1 MNNDIPALAL
11 SVRQPWA
18 WAIIHAGKDVENRGQ
33 MAIRYMKLGRSGG
46 IAIHAAKGMTRDEYD
61 NAREFMAKIGVAC
74 PPAADLVR
82 GAIIGTVEIDGV
94 TSKSASPWFFGPR
107 AIRILNPRAVDP
119 IYLSGALGLFNWR
132 DAPRI
137 APPQAAK
144 WMQLKPSAP
153 QREELF
159 R

>member
-18 WAIIHAGKDVENRGQ
+18 WAIIHAGKDVENRSA
-33 MAIRYMKLGRSGG
+33 MAIRHMRLGQSGG
-46 IAIHAAKGMTRDEYD
+46 IAIHAAKGMTRDEYER
-61 NAREFMAKIGVAC
+61 ARLFMLALQVSC

-94 TSKSASPWFFGPR
+94 TSRSASPWFFGPR

-144 WMQLKPSAP
+144 WMLLTPSAP

-159 R
+159 K